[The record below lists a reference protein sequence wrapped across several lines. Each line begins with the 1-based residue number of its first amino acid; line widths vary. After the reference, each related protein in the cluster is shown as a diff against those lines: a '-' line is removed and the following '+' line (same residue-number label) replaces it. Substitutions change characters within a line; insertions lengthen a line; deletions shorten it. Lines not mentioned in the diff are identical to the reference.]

1 MTEKGRKMLIA
12 KLAEDQTHLPA
23 GLSARLK
30 AQEAERAAALRLKA
44 VKDAGAIPE
53 ACGPDIA
60 PAPARGGFVLVQN
73 IELLPVGTDDVEA
86 VHRGYGGRQ
95 AIRGADV
102 FDAML
107 AAAARRNQPAPLT
120 PGQIAVGRRYHN
132 LVELLAADGMKLSS
146 LQAGAGG
153 TDARDWMDRRLELSA
168 ELEGMRRRIGI
179 GPVMVL
185 RRIRPSQRKRDLA
198 PGERAPETFTARDLI
213 DGVCVKGLTL
223 KQVLVR
229 FSWQDNGR
237 NAKAALQAL
246 SETLD
251 AMIGLRPRKSS

>member
-12 KLAEDQTHLPA
+12 KLAEDQNHLPA
-23 GLSARLK
+23 GLSVRLK
-30 AQEAERAAALRLKA
+30 AQEADRAAVLRLRA
-44 VKDAGAIPE
+44 VKEAGAIPE

-73 IELLPVGTDDVEA
+73 IELLPVGSDDVKA

-95 AIRGADV
+95 AIRRADV

-120 PGQIAVGRRYHN
+120 PSQIAVGRRYHD

-146 LQAGAGG
+146 LQGGAGG
-153 TDARDWMDRRLELSA
+153 NDARDWMDRRLALSA
-168 ELEGMRRRIGI
+168 ELEGLRRRIGI

-198 PGERAPETFTARDLI
+198 LGERAPETFTARDLI

-251 AMIGLRPRKSS
+251 AMIGLRRQKSS